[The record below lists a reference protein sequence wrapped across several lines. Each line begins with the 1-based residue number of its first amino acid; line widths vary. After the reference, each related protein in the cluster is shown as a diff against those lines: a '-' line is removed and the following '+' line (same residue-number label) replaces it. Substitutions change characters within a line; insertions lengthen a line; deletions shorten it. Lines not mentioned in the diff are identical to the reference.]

1 MDQRAG
7 SHRLLRQINDRAAL
21 LALLDRGSLTRL
33 ELESAIGLSKPATA
47 ELLARLE
54 ESGHVVRAGFRE
66 GGRGPRA
73 QRWSVN
79 GGLAH
84 VAAVDL
90 TATELDVVVA
100 DLTGGVAAEHR
111 HALDPERAPLRVDDL
126 RDAVAAAAGRV
137 DLRTDELQRVV
148 VGVPGA
154 VDPRT
159 GQLNFAPHLPS
170 WQGFDVLDR
179 LREALGTTVVVEN
192 DVNLVALDEL
202 AAGSAVGVRDFV
214 LLWMGRGIG
223 AGVVSDGRLLRGASG
238 GAGELNWMPYGTT
251 EQPGR
256 IGDLLGIRAVGDLA
270 QAHGLPGDDLAVA
283 LAADPGIGPGVDPA
297 ARAAFLGELARR
309 VAVAVAGVVAVVDP
323 ALVLL
328 SGDIGRAGGGVL
340 CDLVRAALAE
350 LVLPR
355 PAVEPSH
362 ATGNPVRSGALRL
375 ALEQAR
381 EEVFA
386 VQP

>member
-1 MDQRAG
+1 VDQRAG

-21 LALLDRGSLTRL
+21 LALLERGSLTRL

-54 ESGHVVRAGFRE
+54 ESGQVVRAGLRE

-90 TATELDVVVA
+90 TANELDVAVA
-100 DLTGGVAAEHR
+100 DLTGVVAVEHR
-111 HALDPERAPLRVDDL
+111 YALDPGGAPLRVDDL
-126 RDAVAAAAGRV
+126 RDAVASAAGRL
-137 DLRTDELQRVV
+137 DLRTDDLQRVV

-179 LREALGTTVVVEN
+179 LRATLGTTVVVEN

-202 AAGSAVGVRDFV
+202 AAGRALGVRDFV

-251 EQPGR
+251 EQPAR
-256 IGDLLGIRAVGDLA
+256 IGDVLGVRAVGELA
-270 QAHGLPGDDLAVA
+270 QAHGLPGDDLVLA
-283 LAADPGIGPGVDPA
+283 LAGGPGVDPA
-297 ARAAFLGELARR
+297 ARSAFLGELARR
-309 VAVAVAGVVAVVDP
+309 VAVVVAGVVSVVDP

-328 SGDIGRAGGGVL
+328 SGDIGRAGGGAL
-340 CDLVRAALAE
+340 CDLVREALAE
-350 LVLPR
+350 LVVPR
-355 PAVEPSH
+355 PAVEPSLT
-362 ATGNPVRSGALRL
+362 TGNPVRSGALRL